1 MLPRRFVGSLRLQ
14 ATWVCLPVLIVL
26 CWAALAIGT
35 QIPIAAQPRTETET
49 KLNTSALVVAPNL
62 SAQLAKFKPVR
73 MPFDSARLSP
83 REQQLVGK
91 LVKACQSLEAIYCR
105 QSDPEGHLAT
115 TMMHEISHGLGPA
128 FARTRFGQPPTHLLG
143 QRLGL
148 QHHTRLRA

>member
-1 MLPRRFVGSLRLQ
+1 M
-14 ATWVCLPVLIVL
+14 
-26 CWAALAIGT
+26 
-35 QIPIAAQPRTETET
+35 
-49 KLNTSALVVAPNL
+49 VVVPNL
-62 SAQLAKFKPVR
+62 TAQLAKFKPVR

-128 FARTRFGQPPTHLLG
+128 FARTRFGHPRPISSASASASGT
-143 QRLGL
+143 
-148 QHHTRLRA
+148 TRA